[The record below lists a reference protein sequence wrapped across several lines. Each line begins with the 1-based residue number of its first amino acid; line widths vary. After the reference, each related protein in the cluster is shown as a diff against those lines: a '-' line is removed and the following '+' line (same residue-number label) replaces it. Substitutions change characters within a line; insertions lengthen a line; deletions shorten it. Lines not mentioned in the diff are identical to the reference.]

1 MSMRAAA
8 LPLVLTLAALG
19 CSSHPEKGVVDQY
32 FNAVNAKDSQT
43 LASFA
48 AVSFDKKVDRWSIK
62 DTLDETK
69 SPAPLPALAQK
80 VKDLEGELAANTK
93 AARAYNND
101 HYVELDQLK
110 ELKKDKPVPAKF
122 QPVKAEWEKFS
133 EKDRELKKA
142 IANAKEAVEKE
153 KRSVLR
159 SVGQVDDIE
168 SLEGEMKEKK
178 IGLDL
183 TVDGQVKPYVMT
195 VRKYEMKRESG
206 PRVVSRWVVQELQ
219 PQS

>member
-1 MSMRAAA
+1 MSMRVAA
-8 LPLVLTLAALG
+8 LPLALTIAAFG

-43 LASFA
+43 LSSFA
-48 AVSFDKKVDRWSIK
+48 AVSFDKKVDRWAIK

-69 SPAPLPALAQK
+69 SAAPLPALSQK
-80 VKDLEGELAANTK
+80 VKDLDSELAANTK
-93 AARAYNND
+93 NARAYNND

-110 ELKKDKPVPAKF
+110 AMKPGAAVPPKIA
-122 QPVKAEWEKFS
+122 PVKAEWEKFS

-142 IANAKEAVEKE
+142 IANARDAVEKE

-168 SLEGEMKEKK
+168 SLAGEMKEKK

-183 TVDGQVKPYVMT
+183 TIGGQVQPYVMT
-195 VRKYEMKRESG
+195 VRKYEMKRAAG
-206 PRVVSRWVVQELQ
+206 PRVVSRWVVQELS
-219 PQS
+219 PKS

>member
-1 MSMRAAA
+1 MSMRVAA
-8 LPLVLTLAALG
+8 LPLALTIAAFG

-43 LASFA
+43 LSSFA
-48 AVSFDKKVDRWSIK
+48 AVSFDKKVDRWAIK

-69 SPAPLPALAQK
+69 SAAPLPALSQK
-80 VKDLEGELAANTK
+80 VKDLEAELAANTK
-93 AARAYNND
+93 NARAYNND

-110 ELKKDKPVPAKF
+110 AMKPGAAVPPKIA
-122 QPVKAEWEKFS
+122 PVKAEWEKFS

-142 IANAKEAVEKE
+142 IANARDAVEKE

-183 TVDGQVKPYVMT
+183 TIGGQVQPYVMT
-195 VRKYEMKRESG
+195 VRKYEMKRAAG
-206 PRVVSRWVVQELQ
+206 PRVVSRWVVQELS
-219 PQS
+219 PKS

>member
-1 MSMRAAA
+1 MSMRGAA
-8 LPLVLTLAALG
+8 LPLVLTLTALG
-19 CSSHPEKGVVDQY
+19 CNSHPEKGVVDQY

-43 LASFA
+43 LSSFA
-48 AVSFDKKVDRWSIK
+48 AVSFDQKVDRWAIT
-62 DTLDETK
+62 DTLDEQK

-80 VKDLEGELAANTK
+80 AKDLEGELAANTK

-110 ELKKDKPVPAKF
+110 AMKKDAAVPAKI

-142 IANAKEAVEKE
+142 IANAREAVERE

-168 SLEGEMKEKK
+168 SLAGEMKEKK

-183 TVDGQVKPYVMT
+183 TVGGKVLPYVMT

-206 PRVVSRWVVQELQ
+206 PRVVSRWVVQELV
-219 PQS
+219 PKG